1 MIDALMSVAGIFD
14 RRFLMHVFFP
24 SFVFWLL
31 LLVVWFAGA
40 GSLPEAVR
48 WWRAQE
54 GFQQWVQVVAFV
66 SGVYV
71 FSMVLAGKL
80 HALLRLYEGY
90 WEFPGGRLL
99 SEWGKKWYRGVLKE
113 LYADIGRYDD
123 IYYGFPQ
130 RNAEVMPTRLGNI
143 LKNAETYPIDRYNLN
158 AVLVWPRLYGLLPE
172 SFVQAVALSRGG
184 VEHML
189 VWSSLAAAFALAAG
203 VYLLAA
209 GGSWW
214 LFLLCFWGGL
224 LMARFA
230 YRSALGSAL
239 LYGAQ
244 IKVAF
249 DLYRNELLKQLRK
262 PLPAT
267 QVEERKTWNEIYK
280 FLYSDQPKNSP
291 DWRYVDHEP
300 PSETRG

>member
-31 LLVVWFAGA
+31 LLVVWFAGV
-40 GSLPEAVR
+40 GQLPEAVR

-54 GFQQWVQVVAFV
+54 GFQQWVQVAVFV

-71 FSMVLAGKL
+71 FSMMLAGKL

-90 WEFPGGRLL
+90 WDFPGGRFL
-99 SEWGKKWYRGVLKE
+99 SAYGSAWYQRVQKE
-113 LYADIGRYDD
+113 LYADTSRYDD
-123 IYYGFPQ
+123 IYYGFPLM
-130 RNAEVMPTRLGNI
+130 RKHVMPTRLGNV
-143 LKNAETYPIDRYNLN
+143 LKNAETYPIDRYESN
-158 AVLVWPRLYGLLPE
+158 AVLVWPHLYGLLPE
-172 SFVQAVALSRGG
+172 SFVHAVALSRGG

-189 VWSSLAAAFALAAG
+189 VWSSLAVAFALASG
-203 VYLLAA
+203 GYLLWV
-209 GGSWW
+209 GGAWW

-224 LMARFA
+224 LMARAA
-230 YRSALGSAL
+230 YRSALGSAV
-239 LYGAQ
+239 LYGTQ

-249 DLYRNELLKQLRK
+249 DLYRNDLLKQLRK

-267 QVEERKTWNEIYK
+267 QVEEKKTWKEIFQ
-280 FLYSDQPKNSP
+280 FLYSDEPKDSLAG
-291 DWRYVDHEP
+291 RYVDHEP
-300 PSETRG
+300 PPEKK